1 MEGCCVCL
9 DEYITLIINSGW
21 SVCNACLHKLDRR
34 CPSTRIEITI
44 KLPNNF
50 AGDFYQYPL
59 PPPDFDM
66 KDLLDSSDK
75 IAYMNQFDK
84 IKIYNPDLLISDG
97 RCVLNLD
104 EFKSTI
110 SKKVKSAGGNAV
122 DNFNYVQKGTV
133 FSFSSTR
140 WKVTG
145 RIIKA

>member
-1 MEGCCVCL
+1 MYGRKGTLYNDIFFTEG
-9 DEYITLIINSGW
+9 S
-21 SVCNACLHKLDRR
+21 
-34 CPSTRIEITI
+34 
-44 KLPNNF
+44 
-50 AGDFYQYPL
+50 
-59 PPPDFDM
+59 
-66 KDLLDSSDK
+66 
-75 IAYMNQFDK
+75 
-84 IKIYNPDLLISDG
+84 ISDG
-97 RCVLNLD
+97 VVLGKIEEISNRQNVNLD